1 MRRTLTVLVAACS
14 SAAVLALVIPLALL
28 VGRLAQDRAVA
39 AATQQAQS
47 VALLIATG
55 TPVDRLADVVALG
68 DQRTGFRTSVVPPT
82 GTPLGPAIESVDLTR
97 ARTGEAFTTFP
108 GGAADGAEV
117 FLPVAAGSGTSV
129 VRVGISTADLHQG
142 VAQARI
148 LLAALGF
155 GLVLLSLLAAVA
167 LARRVSAPLVRVA
180 EVAHDLRG
188 GDLERRVQPDGPAE
202 VREVGTALNALAAR
216 IGGLLQAE
224 REAAADLSHR
234 LRTPVT
240 ALRLAVDTTTDPEE
254 RGRLREHLDRLE
266 ATVDVVVRQARVPAN
281 HGAQPDVRADLT
293 AIVTERA
300 AFWTALA
307 EDQHRDL
314 RTAISGVDAVVRADP
329 QDLVDVVD
337 VLLDNVFAHTPVGTD
352 LAIAVVADAMSVS
365 LVVSDDGPGL
375 PPAGELAR
383 GQSSAGSTGLGL
395 DIVTRVAAT
404 SGAELELGASPAGG
418 AQISVRWP
426 RATSLG

>member
-1 MRRTLTVLVAACS
+1 VRRNLTLLVLACS
-14 SAAVLALVIPLALL
+14 SAVVLALVIPLSLL

-55 TPVDRLADVVALG
+55 TPSDRLADVVALG
-68 DQRTGFRTSVVPPT
+68 DQRTGFRTSVVPPA
-82 GTPLGPAIESVDLTR
+82 GTTLGPAIAAVDLTR
-97 ARTGEAFTTFP
+97 ARAGEAFTTYP
-108 GGAADGAEV
+108 RSGDGAEI
-117 FLPVAAGSGTSV
+117 FLPVAATGGTSV
-129 VRVGISTADLHQG
+129 VRVGISTGDLRQG
-142 VAQARI
+142 VNEARI
-148 LLAALGF
+148 LLAGLGF
-155 GLVLLSLLAAVA
+155 GLVLVSLVAAVG

-188 GDLERRVQPDGPAE
+188 GALDRRVVPDGPAE

-240 ALRLAVDTTTDPEE
+240 ALRLAVDTTEDPQE
-254 RGRLREHLDRLE
+254 RARLREHLDRLE
-266 ATVDVVVRQARVPAN
+266 TTVDTVVRQARGPATR
-281 HGAQPDVRADLT
+281 GGRSAVRADL
-293 AIVTERA
+293 AVIVAERA

-307 EDQHRDL
+307 EDQHREL
-314 RTAISGVDAVVRADP
+314 RTSLAAPEAVVPVDP
-329 QDLVDVVD
+329 QDIVDVVD

-352 LAIAVVADAMSVS
+352 LAVSVQLDGEAVS

-375 PPAGELAR
+375 PPTDRLAR

-395 DIVTRVAAT
+395 DIVSRVAAS
-404 SGAELELGASPAGG
+404 SGAELSLGASPTGG
-418 AQISVRWP
+418 AQISLRWP
-426 RATSLG
+426 RAMPPH